1 MSEAFEVNHEDG
13 RGFINLHL
21 LLGAHV
27 LFAFVAVPLVVL
39 IQNFRL
45 AELVET
51 FFN

>member
-1 MSEAFEVNHEDG
+1 
-13 RGFINLHL
+13 
-21 LLGAHV
+21 V

-51 FFN
+51 FFNWYIRYILLFLIFFSIL